1 MRAIKKHN
9 NKLKPWS
16 VEISNMPYS
25 NHWHNKNGKS
35 NPTQEIVFNL
45 REAYY
50 RLKAEKEAE
59 REFRAKEA

>member
-1 MRAIKKHN
+1 MLKSQTCPIQIIGTKKN
-9 NKLKPWS
+9 D
-16 VEISNMPYS
+16 
-25 NHWHNKNGKS
+25 KS